1 MSQLVLCISLCPA
14 VTSSSWHFQAE
25 KKLHSTIRLFKLSD
39 YSKRGHWLP
48 AWVSPRKFSLPIT
61 LLILGKCTWAGCTE
75 SALFCS
81 SQSFFFVMHVL
92 HAGRGVEVGK
102 RDTSFG
108 GSTPALHRWRWS
120 MGRSCTALVH
130 LLWPTTCWRKAHI
143 DWVFL
148 ACLLSYLPMQ
158 LGWLLRGN
166 VGSSICLKHKTKPK
180 SSLTKWPFPL
190 LR

>member
-81 SQSFFFVMHVL
+81 SQSFFFLLCMCCMLEEELKWENGTL
-92 HAGRGVEVGK
+92 HLGVAPQPCTGGGGPWAGV
-102 RDTSFG
+102 
-108 GSTPALHRWRWS
+108 AQLWCI
-120 MGRSCTALVH
+120 SCGPLRAGEKLILTECS
-130 LLWPTTCWRKAHI
+130 W
-143 DWVFL
+143 L
-148 ACLLSYLPMQ
+148 ACFLTYLC
-158 LGWLLRGN
+158 N
-166 VGSSICLKHKTKPK
+166 SDDC
-180 SSLTKWPFPL
+180 
-190 LR
+190 